1 MNSIRSRL
9 LLWLLAGVLIASLSA
24 ALMTYFKAR
33 TEANHLFDYLLK
45 QIALTLQDQSLSNP
59 DAMGTL
65 EEEEDYDFVIQV
77 WNDAGVRRYFSHPHK
92 ALPPRTEPKP
102 SYQTVKTDEGE
113 WRVYTMTKRDLL
125 IQVAQP
131 LDVRR
136 QLATAIGL
144 RTMIPL
150 VPLLLVLAGLIWFIV
165 GRGLQP
171 LERLAQAVR
180 ARNSAALQ
188 PIPDANL
195 PSELK
200 PLAASLNDLLARLN
214 IALQSQKDFVA
225 DAAHE
230 LRTPLTALQ
239 LQTQLAERAV
249 APEDRAKSFE
259 QLKGGL
265 KRATH
270 LVQQLL
276 TLARQEPGL
285 ANKSF
290 SSVDLSALVKQVITD
305 YAPIAAAKG
314 VDLGLLRDA
323 AATRQGDREALRV
336 MVGNIVDNAIRYTPD
351 GGRVDVSIS
360 GANKQIEIE
369 VTDTGP
375 GIPADDRERVFDRF
389 YRREASQSTG
399 SGLGLAVVKNIAGRH
414 HIDIQLTDNPSAMGL
429 CVKLRFR
436 DDDRSDFP

>member
-9 LLWLLAGVLIASLSA
+9 LLWLLASVLIASVSA
-24 ALMTYFKAR
+24 AFMTYFKAR
-33 TEANHLFDYLLK
+33 TEANQLFDYHLK
-45 QIALTLQDQSLSNP
+45 QIALTLQDQSLANL
-59 DAMGTL
+59 DVMGTL

-92 ALPPRTEPKP
+92 ALPPRTKLG
-102 SYQTVKTDEGE
+102 YQTVKTDEGE
-113 WRVYTMTKRDLL
+113 WRVYTKAERDLL

-136 QLATAIGL
+136 QLARALGL

-150 VPLLLVLAGLIWFIV
+150 VPLLLVLSGLIWFIV
-165 GRGLQP
+165 GHGLQP
-171 LERLAQAVR
+171 LERLAHAVR
-180 ARNSAALQ
+180 ARHSAALQ

-200 PLAASLNDLLARLN
+200 PLATSLNDLLVRLGL
-214 IALQSQKDFVA
+214 ALQSQKDFVA

-249 APEDRAKSFE
+249 SPEDRAKSFA

-276 TLARQEPGL
+276 TLARQEPGV
-285 ANKSF
+285 AERSF
-290 SSVDLSALVKQVITD
+290 SAVDLSALVKQVITD

-314 VDLGLLRDA
+314 VDLGLMRDVA
-323 AATRQGDREALRV
+323 VSRQGDREALRV
-336 MVGNIVDNAIRYTPD
+336 MVGNIVDNAIRYTPY
-351 GGRVDVSIS
+351 GGSVDVSIS
-360 GANKQIEIE
+360 GANEHVEIV
-369 VTDTGP
+369 VTDTGL
-375 GIPADDRERVFDRF
+375 GIPGDDRERVFDRF

-399 SGLGLAVVKNIAGRH
+399 SGLGLAIVKNIADRH
-414 HIDIQLTDNPSAMGL
+414 GIAIRLTDNPSAGGL
-429 CVKLRFR
+429 SISLRFPNSNPT
-436 DDDRSDFP
+436 DNS